1 MKNRN
6 QATRTATMPPL
17 LVTAAIIEENG
28 LILVTQR
35 PEGSRHAGKWEF
47 PGGKM
52 EPGESP
58 RQALERE
65 LREELNLEISAGD
78 IVETLYHRY
87 PWGAVLIL
95 AYRCRIRGGTLQ
107 HLQVADHRWLPAEQL
122 QGYDFLEADRPLVE
136 KLRRDRPVSN
146 SSPQPTE

>member
-1 MKNRN
+1 
-6 QATRTATMPPL
+6 MPPL
-17 LVTAAIIEENG
+17 LVTAAIIEEDG

-65 LREELNLEISAGD
+65 LQEELNLEVSTED

-95 AYRCRIRGGTLQ
+95 AYRCRIRGGTLR
-107 HLQVADHRWLPAEQL
+107 HLQVADHRWVPADQL
-122 QGYDFLEADRPLVE
+122 QEYDFLEADRPLVE
-136 KLRRDRPVSN
+136 KLGRNRLVCN
-146 SSPQPTE
+146 NSPQPDEQ